1 MKSTPLR
8 TASLIALVFTV
19 GVGSAIAQDWPQW
32 LGPNRDGRAADFT
45 TPAQWPPE
53 LKQGWK
59 VTVGQADTTPAL
71 VGGKLYVFARQE
83 GNEVTL
89 ALDAA
94 SGKELWRD
102 AYVTEGAGGAA
113 ARQHSGPRSSPVV
126 VNGKVV
132 TFGVRGTLSCLD
144 AASGKVL
151 WRKNDYPDAFPR
163 FFTSASPVV
172 ADGVVIAQ
180 VGGSGKGG
188 IAAYDLASGDQKWLW
203 DGGEPAYASPT
214 LATVGG
220 HKLVVALTGNAVVA
234 VDASTGKLAWQMA
247 FEPQRR
253 AYNAATPVVDGAT
266 VYISGAGRGTKAIQ
280 LSASGAEVSGK
291 ELWTNADV
299 AVQFNTPLLKSGLLF
314 GLTDRGSFFCLNA
327 ENGQT
332 QWTDPDRRGN
342 GYGCIVDAGGVLLA
356 TTPDSNLLVLAPSG
370 KEFGQLASY
379 KVADGAIYGCPVAAG
394 KSLYIQDNS
403 TLALWTVE

>member
-1 MKSTPLR
+1 ML
-8 TASLIALVFTV
+8 SLAIAL
-19 GVGSAIAQDWPQW
+19 GAGSALCQDWPQW
-32 LGPNRDGRAADFT
+32 LGPNRDGRATGFT
-45 TPAQWPPE
+45 APAQWPSE

-71 VGGKLYVFARQE
+71 AGGKLYVFARQE
-83 GNEVTL
+83 GNEVL
-89 ALDAA
+89 MALDAA
-94 SGKELWRD
+94 TGKELWRD
-102 AYVTEGAGGAA
+102 AYAADGASGPAS
-113 ARQHSGPRSSPVV
+113 RHSGPRSTPVV
-126 VNGKVV
+126 TGGKVV

-151 WRKNDYPDAFPR
+151 WRKNDYPDSFPR

-172 ADGVVIAQ
+172 VGGMVIAQ

-188 IAAYDLASGDQKWLW
+188 IAAYDLASGDQKWLC
-203 DGGEPAYASPT
+203 DCGEPAYASPN

-220 HKLVVALTGNAVVA
+220 VKLVVALTDSALVA
-234 VDASTGKLAWQMA
+234 VSSADGKLLWQMP
-247 FEPQRR
+247 FQPQRR

-280 LSASGAEVSGK
+280 LSASGTEVAGR

-299 AVQFNTPLLKSGLLF
+299 AVQFNTPLLKDGLLF

-342 GYGCIVDAGGVLLA
+342 GYGSIVDAGKVLLA
-356 TTPDSNLLVLAPSG
+356 TSPDSELIVLAPDG
-370 KEFGQLASY
+370 KEFGQLAKY
-379 KVADGAIYGCPVAAG
+379 KVADGAIYGFPVAAG
-394 KSLYIQDNS
+394 NRLFIQDDS
-403 TLALWTVE
+403 SIAVWTVE